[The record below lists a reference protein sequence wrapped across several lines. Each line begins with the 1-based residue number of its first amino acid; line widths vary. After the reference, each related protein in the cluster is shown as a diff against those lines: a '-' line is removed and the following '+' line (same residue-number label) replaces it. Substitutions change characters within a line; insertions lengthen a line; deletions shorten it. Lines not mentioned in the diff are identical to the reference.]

1 MESNSENWQEVIQL
15 ILKFKEEPT
24 PENRIK
30 ICDRLYQYEQEI
42 LSKPQLDEI
51 NGITN
56 TDKKNW
62 QASWTQVI
70 CDDEKAGKIY
80 MREQDEMNY
89 GGSLPSEVRV
99 DVTRH
104 SFGVVTSTPSETES
118 SYYDYED
125 EEEQETFEDWFNSF
139 DECSKHNILNMMD
152 S

>member
-1 MESNSENWQEVIQL
+1 MESNLENWQEVIQL

-56 TDKKNW
+56 TDRKNW
-62 QASWTQVI
+62 QASWSQEI

-80 MREQDEMNY
+80 IRKQDEINY

-99 DVTRH
+99 DITALL
-104 SFGVVTSTPSETES
+104 GL
-118 SYYDYED
+118 
-125 EEEQETFEDWFNSF
+125 WGK
-139 DECSKHNILNMMD
+139 CSD
-152 S
+152 SGIFP

>member
-80 MREQDEMNY
+80 MREQDE
-89 GGSLPSEVRV
+89 L
-99 DVTRH
+99 
-104 SFGVVTSTPSETES
+104 
-118 SYYDYED
+118 
-125 EEEQETFEDWFNSF
+125 
-139 DECSKHNILNMMD
+139 IA
-152 S
+152 